1 MKSSRRGPARPLDRR
16 PKSERRPAHRNRVSF
31 RKSTIHGRG
40 GFAKANITKGM
51 FLLEYQGERID
62 KEESARR
69 CEQNNVYIFALDDHE
84 DIDGSAAWNPARF
97 LNHSCTPNCEAV
109 FEDERI
115 FFVASRDIQAG
126 EELTINYGFDLENYR
141 EYPCACGSPNC
152 VGFIVAEEFF
162 EYVRRQHQTPS
173 SL

>member
-1 MKSSRRGPARPLDRR
+1 V
-16 PKSERRPAHRNRVSF
+16 KSERRPAHRNRVTF
-31 RKSTIHGRG
+31 KKSSIHGRG
-40 GFAKANITKGM
+40 GFAKADITKGM
-51 FLLEYQGERID
+51 VLLEYQGERID

-69 CEQNNVYIFALDDHE
+69 CEQNNVYIFALNEHE
-84 DIDGSAAWNPARF
+84 DIDGSAAWNLARF
-97 LNHSCTPNCEAV
+97 LNHSCSPNCEAV
-109 FEDERI
+109 FEDEQI
-115 FFVASRDIQAG
+115 WFLAGRDIQTG

-162 EYVRRQHQTPS
+162 EHVRRQNQIPS